1 VFQLTVR
8 SVSASEIAQDPALV
22 SRLKGLYDQVD
33 AGTTPASV
41 LLPWLPTPA
50 MIRKTWATTEIYTIL
65 SKVVRERVAS
75 GKPGNDTL
83 QMLIDSG
90 DEHRIIVGVGV
101 VSEISAHSD

>member
-1 VFQLTVR
+1 MFQLTVR
-8 SVSASEIAQDPALV
+8 SVSATELAQDPALV
-22 SRLKGLYDQVD
+22 SRLKCLYDQVD

-50 MIRKTWATTEIYTIL
+50 MIRKTWATKEIYTII

-90 DEHRIIVGVGV
+90 DEHLIIVGVGV
-101 VSEISAHSD
+101 ITGQTADSG